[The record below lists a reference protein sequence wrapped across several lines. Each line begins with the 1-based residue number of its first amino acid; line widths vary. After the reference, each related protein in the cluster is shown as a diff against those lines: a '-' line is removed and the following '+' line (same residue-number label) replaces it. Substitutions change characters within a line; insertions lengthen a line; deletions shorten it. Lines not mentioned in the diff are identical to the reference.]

1 MTVLAVSRVSNKNN
15 KNNIRRRRPLS
26 ISPVWVFCAATTA
39 MLLCA
44 GRLAQAWTAT
54 TVGRHGS
61 LVTRALATTAVART
75 STTKQQQH
83 FQQQRYFRVPQSRL
97 CSVPTAA
104 SASTSTIDSDSD
116 SNDVVKVP
124 AKFIPYP
131 FAYRQEIEIRIES
144 LTHRGWGVGRL
155 PVEDAAPLEQ
165 SDNDNNNN
173 NVSTGS
179 NENNNNDDDID
190 VDEATS
196 FTNNGNTNDKLWV
209 IMVPNVIIG
218 ELVKV
223 RVFRNYASY
232 SEADLVEV
240 LEYDGNQSRV
250 EPLCPLAQDCGGC
263 QLQHMHIHAQREWKT
278 DFVQQGL
285 AQYNL
290 TTTAVQEEGT
300 DADVVLVQP
309 CLGTDEIY
317 GYRSKLTPH
326 YQAPAKRKRGT
337 QEKASSKSPIAMIDA
352 IGFQKQTNRQ
362 ILDVPACPIATPA
375 INRRYQELRHELLLA
390 PPKGKKGATLL
401 LRQANV
407 DLDDVKDPEPVTVNH
422 QTYLTT
428 RVRGLEFSYL
438 AGNFFQNNLYVLP
451 LMVDHVLQHAATV
464 AGNMD
469 TTDTDSSSSRTMTTH
484 LVDCYCGSGL
494 FAISAAAAHH
504 DTLQAI
510 VGIEINDRAVLEATN
525 NAIKNNVSTKCEF
538 VAATA
543 EGIFDQIQDFPR
555 DTTCT
560 ILDPPRKGC
569 SQDFLEQLFQ
579 FGPAKIVYMSCD
591 PSTQARDAQ
600 DMVAA
605 GYTITSVQPFDL
617 FPQTRHIE
625 CLMVLERVRNN

>member
-1 MTVLAVSRVSNKNN
+1 MTVLTIFQNKN
-15 KNNIRRRRPLS
+15 KL
-26 ISPVWVFCAATTA
+26 VVFCATTA
-39 MLLCA
+39 MLLLT
-44 GRLAQAWTAT
+44 GRLAQAWTAPI
-54 TVGRHGS
+54 VGRSSRHGS
-61 LVTRALATTAVART
+61 LVTRVIATTSVART
-75 STTKQQQH
+75 TTIHYFQQQQQH
-83 FQQQRYFRVPQSRL
+83 QRYSRMNMPQSRL
-97 CSVPTAA
+97 FAVG
-104 SASTSTIDSDSD
+104 STSTTGTLD
-116 SNDVVKVP
+116 NDDAVKVP
-124 AKFIPYP
+124 AKFISYP
-131 FAYRQEIEIRIES
+131 FTYRQEIEIRIES
-144 LTHRGWGVGRL
+144 LTHRGWGVGRV
-155 PVEDAAPLEQ
+155 PVEDAAILLENDNEN
-165 SDNDNNNN
+165 DNDNA
-173 NVSTGS
+173 NVSMGS
-179 NENNNNDDDID
+179 NKNYNDNDDDD
-190 VDEATS
+190 DDNDNDANS
-196 FTNNGNTNDKLWV
+196 YTNGDKDDKLWV

-223 RVFRNYASY
+223 RVFRNFKSY

-240 LEYDGNQSRV
+240 LEFDSNKSRV
-250 EPLCPLAQDCGGC
+250 EPLCPLAENCGGC
-263 QLQHMHIHAQREWKT
+263 QLQHMHIDAQREWKT
-278 DFVQQGL
+278 NFVQQGL
-285 AQYNL
+285 AQYNV
-290 TTTAVQEEGT
+290 TTTQAGGSAV
-300 DADVVLVQP
+300 VVQP

-326 YQAPAKRKRGT
+326 YQAPAKRKRGQ
-337 QEKASSKSPIAMIDA
+337 QEKTSSKSPIAMIDA
-352 IGFQKQTNRQ
+352 IGFQKQTNRA

-375 INRRYQELRHELLLA
+375 INRRYQELRHELLLE

-407 DLDDVKDPEPVTVNH
+407 DLSDDTHPEPVTVDH
-422 QTYLTT
+422 KTYLTT

-451 LMVDHVLQHAATV
+451 LMVDHVLDHAATV
-464 AGNMD
+464 AGSSMD
-469 TTDTDSSSSRTMTTH
+469 SADSTTSRTMTTH

-504 DTLQAI
+504 DHLQAI

-525 NAIKNNVSTKCEF
+525 NAIKNNVSGVCQF

-569 SQDFLEQLFQ
+569 SEDFLDQLFQ

-625 CLMVLERVRNN
+625 CLMVLERAVRNN